1 MSSSAFL
8 RRRSEAEAAISAVLA
23 GALAKDLETET
34 VDFKEELGSVDPRT
48 KSRRSIDPHDER
60 ASAAIATEAA
70 CMANSPGGGTLIVG
84 VADELAG
91 PAAFVGAHLD
101 VTWLR
106 QRIWAL
112 TTPHL
117 SLDEFEERTVAGARI
132 YLMDIAHNLGE
143 IYVDQKLRVRFG
155 DRCIEPTPSQ
165 ARDLLERR
173 RGFDWSAEPSGLRYE
188 DAIPEALSSARR
200 HYSEAH
206 DEVPDSDLEIA
217 RRMGVLL
224 DPAAANPELN
234 RAGALLLAPFEPSI
248 EQVVLLQTPAEGV
261 PSRRDVRGSAPLL
274 PLFDAAISLLRD
286 HAFPATPEI
295 VGVQRRAIRAI
306 PEGAFREALVNAVM
320 HRDYQLG
327 HLTVNGWVIGD
338 PATVFK
344 VRSPGGFPPGVVPDR
359 LLSSPSRPRNRALTQ
374 ALRVLGIAEAEG
386 IGIATMFR
394 LMLRDGHA
402 EPSVLEDGGDVVV
415 VLSGGSPDRPTR
427 AFFDALAGRDPGIEH
442 EVQAAIAITQLLSAP
457 VLRPER
463 LGRAAQTTPVQAMR
477 MLERLAADDV
487 LDRLLDGS
495 RSFRLSEAARNTLA
509 PRIAYRTRAAAEKQ
523 WEEIEALLDTG
534 EEISSVDVRA
544 LLRVSQPR
552 AARIIR
558 TLIADGRLSP
568 AGGRV
573 HGRGVRY
580 RRGPAAAP

>member
-1 MSSSAFL
+1 MVTPTFL
-8 RRRSEAEAAISAVLA
+8 RRRSEAEAAINSILT
-23 GALAKDLETET
+23 GALARDLETET
-34 VDFKEELGSVDPRT
+34 LDFKEELGSVDPRT
-48 KSRRSIDPHDER
+48 KSRRSIGPHDER
-60 ASAAIATEAA
+60 AAVALAAEAA

-84 VADELAG
+84 IADDQAG
-91 PAAFVGAHLD
+91 PAAFVGAQLD
-101 VTWLR
+101 VAWLR

-155 DRCIEPTPSQ
+155 DRCVEPTPSH
-165 ARDLLERR
+165 ARELVERR
-173 RGFDWSAEPSGLRYE
+173 RGFDWSAEPSGLRYS
-188 DAIPEALSSARR
+188 DARPEALASARR
-200 HYSEAH
+200 HYAEAH
-206 DEVPDSDLEIA
+206 DEVPDSDLEIT

-224 DPAAANPELN
+224 DPAAADPELN
-234 RAGALLLAPFEPSI
+234 RAGALLLTSFEPAS
-248 EQVVLLQTPAEGV
+248 EQVVLLLTSAEGV
-261 PSRRDVRGSAPLL
+261 PSRRDMRGSAPLL
-274 PLFDAAISLLRD
+274 PLFDAAISLLKD

-306 PEGAFREALVNAVM
+306 PEGAFREALVNAIM
-320 HRDYQLG
+320 HRDYQLER
-327 HLTVNGWVIGD
+327 LSVNGWAIGD

-344 VRSPGGFPPGVVPDR
+344 VRSPGGFPPGVAPDR

-394 LMLRDGHA
+394 LMLRDGHS
-402 EPSVLEDGGDVVV
+402 EPAVVEDGGDVIA

-427 AFFDALAGRDPGIEH
+427 SFFDDLASRDPEIEH
-442 EVQAAIAITQLLSAP
+442 EVQAVIAITQLLGAP

-463 LGRAAQTTPVQAMR
+463 LARAAQSTAAQAMLI
-477 MLERLAADDV
+477 LERLGADGV
-487 LDRLLDGS
+487 IDRLLDGS
-495 RSFRLSEAARNTLA
+495 RSFRLSETARHLLA

-523 WEEIEALLDTG
+523 WEDIEALLDTR
-534 EEISSVDVRA
+534 EEISSVDVRT

-558 TLIADGRLSP
+558 TLLIDGRLSP

-573 HGRGVRY
+573 RGRGVRY
-580 RRGPAAAP
+580 RRGRAAAP